1 MSGKLLAGGIV
12 LISLIFG
19 AIVYYTQVYYYY
31 QDVPADQ
38 AVVRLTVLASGEL
51 EEIPTTDLRAI
62 DATSSPIRYRACFTT
77 PLSLAMM
84 SETYESYDGAA
95 PRNAPG
101 WFDCFDAAAIGAEI
115 EAGTALVFTGQRN
128 IEYGIDRVVAVT
140 GDGRGYVWEEI
151 NECGDK
157 AYDGTPLGENCPP
170 RE

>member
-1 MSGKLLAGGIV
+1 MTGKLLTGGIV
-12 LISLIFG
+12 LLSLIFG

-31 QDVPADQ
+31 EEVPADQ
-38 AVVRLTVLASGEL
+38 AVVRLIVMASSEP
-51 EEIPTTDLRAI
+51 EPIPTADLRAI
-62 DATSSPIRYRACFTT
+62 DASSSPIRFRACFTT

-84 SETYESYDGAA
+84 SETYEPYEGAA

-115 EAGTALVFTGQRN
+115 EAGTALVFTAQRN

-140 GDGRGYVWEEI
+140 EDGRGYVWEEI

-157 AYDGTPLGENCPP
+157 AYDGTPLGKDCPP